1 MSSPSAT
8 DAPAKATIKPHRAV
22 AFFAS
27 ADRSHCLVG
36 VVASTPTITQCD
48 GTVAVLV
55 QPRPLILLAPQTL
68 QDASKGG
75 GLVTGRLVDASDPS
89 VSGLPTASIPSPK
102 WANNRGSATMPL
114 SADDVGT
121 VMTAEELR
129 EMQEHRDR
137 LKADLASSRDRVR
150 EIDELFCQHT
160 QEKNSSAT
168 LPTTP
173 NPLRAPSPLKEHLDA
188 ARKTVDDAAKAADA
202 AEKELLLARAGLRTV
217 KPFAWADLQRRH
229 SGSSSQPLVSLIETA
244 VAPLHDRA
252 CASFDDAIVQA
263 VSFPKRLAA
272 VKSMSVTVNDT
283 QRALRFLKAWPTV
296 AAVAKEHKTASALY
310 RWIDALAKAA
320 EAQRRLKATQHVLA
334 ATPSQSPD
342 AAWPSKELARAPET
356 ASQPAKKLY
365 SVAEAA
371 LRKEWKDQMEYV
383 QMAEEE
389 LAAVDALIA
398 EAEALAISSPHVAQG
413 SPKGAK
419 TIVPALVVPTSWVAC
434 ALPEDEAPR
443 IGVYTHQPRG
453 NQIEFSSSAS
463 LILSAVAK
471 ELVPSAV
478 VSTATPQDRTV
489 SALNLAESR
498 KALAGSDN
506 NSGSNY
512 HGTGVRR
519 STNSPQLSPRAAAAA
534 STGVSNAALVPVT
547 EVTTA
552 RQRAEDAEEKTRLL
566 EARLSAALQQNPK
579 EAEVQLLRDE
589 LDAKRTELRR
599 VTEERDRLLQERCE
613 RSSRYV
619 PLSRRATADGAQ
631 SDGASQA
638 GSGRYARRSS
648 TPRDTVDRSVV
659 EELEDQLTAA
669 HQRISEL
676 LIEAGEWRR
685 RSPSLTAVSI
695 APKAAKS
702 SRVAIS
708 HGDCSHAS
716 VLQSPSTE
724 EMDTAP
730 HSASD
735 TPRQQSLRGTTVSP
749 CRTLSSP
756 MITQEMYDELQA
768 RLCAVSDELE
778 TQRQE
783 THQLEEQLNDALHR
797 RSEAEHMVLAQK
809 HELEEVWER
818 LEAAEARAEEQE
830 LLTQQRLLLTHTQL
844 FPLQSQLSQLNV
856 SIPLPSVSPIVN
868 SNPSQTL
875 QPTVASTRAPL
886 QHAQHTLSVQD
897 VLGSGSAP
905 GAADAEV
912 RSQTNEDAMT
922 IATNAN
928 TVYGSASRLSVDV
941 YPHSP
946 GTTSGFPSFGGGGGA
961 ATSAAAAHAAER
973 SLVSQYSRAPSA
985 LQSRPVEQLSTI
997 ELRHEV
1003 HRLREEVERYQSGEL
1018 RMVMELQTLREK
1030 QKAER
1035 KRRRD
1040 ARTARIQMLA
1050 RMQGNIADVIE
1061 KSTKELRAIPALL
1074 ERSRSE
1080 AEALMARRRMG
1091 G

>member
-1 MSSPSAT
+1 M
-8 DAPAKATIKPHRAV
+8 
-22 AFFAS
+22 
-27 ADRSHCLVG
+27 
-36 VVASTPTITQCD
+36 VASTPTMTQSD

-68 QDASKGG
+68 QVASKSG
-75 GLVTGRLVDASDPS
+75 GLVTGHLVDVSDPS
-89 VSGLPTASIPSPK
+89 VSGLLTASIPSPN
-102 WANNRGSATMPL
+102 WASSGGSATPL
-114 SADDVGT
+114 LNAEDVGT
-121 VMTAEELR
+121 VMTAKELR
-129 EMQEHRDR
+129 EMQEHRDS
-137 LKADLASSRDRVR
+137 LKAGLGSSRDRVR
-150 EIDELFCQHT
+150 EIDELLRENM
-160 QEKNSSAT
+160 QEKNSSVTSAT
-168 LPTTP
+168 KP
-173 NPLRAPSPLKEHLDA
+173 NTLREPSPLKEHLDA
-188 ARKTVDDAAKAADA
+188 ARRTVDDMAKAADA
-202 AEKELLLARAGLRTV
+202 AEKVLLLARAGLRTV

-229 SGSSSQPLVSLIETA
+229 SSSSSQTLVSLIETA
-244 VAPLHDRA
+244 VAPLHDST

-263 VSFPKRLAA
+263 VSLPKRLAA
-272 VKSMSVTVNDT
+272 VKSVSVTVDDT
-283 QRALRFLKAWPTV
+283 QRVLRFLKSWPTV
-296 AAVAKEHKTASALY
+296 AAVAKEHKTAATLY
-310 RWIDALAKAA
+310 QWVDALAKAT
-320 EAQRRLKATQHVLA
+320 EAQRRLKATQQALA
-334 ATPSQSPD
+334 ATLSQSPG
-342 AAWPSKELARAPET
+342 AARQSKEMARALEI
-356 ASQPAKKLY
+356 ASPPAKKLD

-371 LRKEWKDQMEYV
+371 LRKERKDQMEYV

-398 EAEALAISSPHVAQG
+398 EAEALAISPPRGAQD
-413 SPKGAK
+413 SSQGAV
-419 TIVPALVVPTSWVAC
+419 TIVPALAVPTSWVAC
-434 ALPEDEAPR
+434 ALPEEEAPR

-453 NQIEFSSSAS
+453 KQIEFSSSAS
-463 LILSAVAK
+463 LILSTVAK
-471 ELVPSAV
+471 ALVPSAV
-478 VSTATPQDRTV
+478 VSTATPQDRAV
-489 SALNLAESR
+489 SALNLAELR
-498 KALAGSDN
+498 KESSGSAN
-506 NSGSNY
+506 NSGGSD
-512 HGTGVRR
+512 HGTGGHW
-519 STNSPQLSPRAAAAA
+519 STNNRQLSPKAAAAA

-547 EVTTA
+547 EVTAA

-589 LDAKRTELRR
+589 LNAKHTELRR
-599 VTEERDRLLQERCE
+599 VTEERDRLLQERCD
-613 RSSRYV
+613 RGSWYV
-619 PLSRRATADGAQ
+619 PSSRRATADGAQ

-676 LIEAGEWRR
+676 LIEASEWRR

-695 APKAAKS
+695 TPKAAKS
-702 SRVAIS
+702 SRLATAPGDYS
-708 HGDCSHAS
+708 HMT
-716 VLQSPSTE
+716 VVPSPSTE
-724 EMDTAP
+724 ETGTAP
-730 HSASD
+730 CSASD
-735 TPRQQSLRGTTVSP
+735 TPRQRSLRGVAVSP
-749 CRTLSSP
+749 CQPLSSP
-756 MITQEMYDELQA
+756 MITQEMYDDLQA

-830 LLTQQRLLLTHTQL
+830 LLTQQRLLFTHTQFL
-844 FPLQSQLSQLNV
+844 PSQSPASQLNV
-856 SIPLPSVSPIVN
+856 STPLPSASPIVN
-868 SNPSQTL
+868 SNLSQAQ
-875 QPTVASTRAPL
+875 QPLLASTSAPL

-897 VLGSGSAP
+897 VFGSDSAP

-922 IATNAN
+922 ITTNVN

-946 GTTSGFPSFGGGGGA
+946 GTSGFPSFGGGGGG
-961 ATSAAAAHAAER
+961 ATSAAAANAAER
-973 SLVSQYSRAPSA
+973 SILSQYSRAPSA

-1040 ARTARIQMLA
+1040 ARAARIQMLA

-1061 KSTKELRAIPALL
+1061 KSTKELEAIPPLL

-1080 AEALMARRRMG
+1080 AEALMSRRRMG